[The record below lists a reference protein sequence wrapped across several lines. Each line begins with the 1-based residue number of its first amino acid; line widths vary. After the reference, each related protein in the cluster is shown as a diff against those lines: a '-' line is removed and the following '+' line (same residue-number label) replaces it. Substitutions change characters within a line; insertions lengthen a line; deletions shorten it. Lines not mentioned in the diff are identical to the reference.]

1 MLKRIGKT
9 IAMFEILEGNEKI
22 YVKGYDEYLRAIDC
36 TFTFT
41 EYGEGMYFHEI
52 KFYIEIED
60 TNEL

>member
-1 MLKRIGKT
+1 MLKRIDARE
-9 IAMFEILEGNEKI
+9 AMFELLNENENI

-41 EYGEGMYFHEI
+41 EYGEGMYFHET

-60 TNEL
+60 INEL